1 LSNQAAPEER
11 SGREIRLLMLV
22 IIVAVAGLLVLARF
36 RFPAAEIVTVS
47 PTPSPLDR
55 LAVRAPFEE
64 LGTAAAAAAARV
76 MPFVT
81 AIEIEPVPEPAPR
94 KNGRSASK
102 APESLPAES
111 RRWQPALRVAVDRLL
126 VYVPAGTRPAGSG
139 GQPAQIVG
147 EDARHALA
155 LVSSTALGQ
164 DATAAPAVV
173 DLAAPPSALTGYQYV
188 MLVEASEAGPAA
200 RPIFLP
206 RLDTTSVE
214 LWDSPIMRIGGESG
228 AGPGAF
234 LFTMAGRLIGLTV
247 ADPQGLAVVGAAT
260 LDRLS
265 RDLARTP
272 SGVQ

>member
-1 LSNQAAPEER
+1 
-11 SGREIRLLMLV
+11 MLV

-64 LGTAAAAAAARV
+64 LATAAAAAAARV
-76 MPFVT
+76 TPFVA
-81 AIEIEPVPEPAPR
+81 AIEIEPMPEPAAR

-102 APESLPAES
+102 TPASTPADS
-111 RRWQPALRVAVDRLL
+111 RRWQPALRVAADRLL
-126 VYVPAGTRPAGSG
+126 VYVPAGSRPAGVG
-139 GQPAQIVG
+139 GQPAQIVA
-147 EDARHALA
+147 EDARHGLA
-155 LVSSTALGQ
+155 LVSN
-164 DATAAPAVV
+164 DASGLDGTAAPEVV
-173 DLAAPPSALTGYQYV
+173 DFSASPSALTGYQYV
-188 MLVEASEAGPAA
+188 IVVEASEAGPAA

-206 RLDTTSVE
+206 RLDAANVE
-214 LWDSPIMRIGGESG
+214 LWDSPIMRVGGETG

-247 ADPQGLAVVGAAT
+247 AEPQGLAVVGAAT
-260 LDRLS
+260 LERLS
-265 RDLARTP
+265 RDLARAP